1 MVWNLRFPILFQQA
15 YPAEK
20 AVISLT
26 KCENFVLKCT
36 KMHLQGRPG
45 FRPDLLWELERFD
58 KFPSREER
66 EAEAASRL

>member
-36 KMHLQGRPG
+36 KMHLAAGFPPG
-45 FRPDLLWELERFD
+45 
-58 KFPSREER
+58 S
-66 EAEAASRL
+66 AVGA